1 MSMDE
6 LKEYAKSLFAQ
17 LPPEAIL
24 EILSEVERW
33 KLEQLCVVGLSKIP
47 PEHAS
52 ETVNK
57 IFDGGK

>member
-24 EILSEVERW
+24 EILSDVERW
-33 KLEQLCVVGLSKIP
+33 KLEQLCVVGLSNMP
-47 PEHAS
+47 PERAS
-52 ETVNK
+52 KTVNK

>member
-24 EILSEVERW
+24 EILSE
-33 KLEQLCVVGLSKIP
+33 
-47 PEHAS
+47 
-52 ETVNK
+52 TVNK

>member
-33 KLEQLCVVGLSKIP
+33 KLEQLCVVGLSRMS
-47 PEHAS
+47 PEHAN

-57 IFDGGK
+57 VINGGK

>member
-17 LPPEAIL
+17 LPPENIL

-33 KLEQLCVVGLSKIP
+33 KLERLCVVGLSKMP

-52 ETVNK
+52 KTVNK

>member
-1 MSMDE
+1 MDE

-33 KLEQLCVVGLSKIP
+33 KLEQLCVVGLSKMP
-47 PEHAS
+47 PERAS

-57 IFDGGK
+57 IF